1 MFILCLIRVS
11 LPDTHFRAQY
21 SGPSDAHGRWSVE
34 NTSGMQDQKDMGR
47 SEWCVMTLI
56 CCKENVSFHIK
67 EHFGE
72 IRSIGANYP

>member
-1 MFILCLIRVS
+1 M
-11 LPDTHFRAQY
+11 HFRAQY

-34 NTSGMQDQKDMGR
+34 NTSGMQDQKDMAR

-72 IRSIGANYP
+72 IRSIGAKYP